1 MTLSVISLT
10 AAIIS
15 AIIIAIDL
23 LRNPQS
29 MRIMNAVWVL
39 TALWSSVLGLVAY
52 FWFGRERKMMSM
64 DMGGMSMDDMKMPQ
78 RAKWQSVTLST
89 LHCGA
94 GCTLADILGS
104 MVLFVI
110 PMSLG
115 YGWVFTYILALVIGV
130 YFQFVAI
137 REMSSDSTSTILK
150 RAIKADFL
158 SLTSWQVGMYSWL
171 ALLMFH
177 FHSLPTTSTMS
188 FDFWFAMQQAMV
200 AGFMLALPMNYFLIK
215 AGIKEGM

>member
-1 MTLSVISLT
+1 MTLSIISLSV
-10 AAIIS
+10 AIIS

-23 LRNPQS
+23 WRNPQS

-39 TALWSSVLGLVAY
+39 TALWSSVLGLAAY

-64 DMGGMSMDDMKMPQ
+64 DMVGMSMGDMKMPQ

-110 PMSLG
+110 QMSLG
-115 YGWVFTYILALVIGV
+115 CGWGFTYILALVIGV

-137 REMSSDSTSTILK
+137 REMSSDSTSI
-150 RAIKADFL
+150 
-158 SLTSWQVGMYSWL
+158 
-171 ALLMFH
+171 
-177 FHSLPTTSTMS
+177 
-188 FDFWFAMQQAMV
+188 
-200 AGFMLALPMNYFLIK
+200 
-215 AGIKEGM
+215 

>member
-1 MTLSVISLT
+1 MTLSVISLS

-23 LRNPQS
+23 WRNPQS

-64 DMGGMSMDDMKMPQ
+64 DMGGMSMGDMKMPQ

-104 MVLFVI
+104 MVLFAI

-115 YGWVFTYILALVIGV
+115 CGWVFTYVLALVIGV

-137 REMSSDSTSTILK
+137 REMSSDSTSIILK

-158 SLTSWQVGMYSWL
+158 SLTSWQVGMYGWL

-177 FHSLPTTSTMS
+177 LHTLPTTSTMS

-200 AGFMLALPMNYFLIK
+200 AGFVLALPMNYLLIRTGVK
-215 AGIKEGM
+215 SGM

>member
-1 MTLSVISLT
+1 MTLSIISLS

-23 LRNPQS
+23 WRNPQS

-39 TALWSSVLGLVAY
+39 TALWSSVLGLAAY

-64 DMGGMSMDDMKMPQ
+64 DMGGMSMGDMKMPQ

-115 YGWVFTYILALVIGV
+115 CGWVFTYILALVIGV

-137 REMSSDSTSTILK
+137 REMSNDPTSTILK

-158 SLTSWQVGMYSWL
+158 SLTSWQVGMYGWL

-188 FDFWFAMQQAMV
+188 YDFWFAMQQAMV
-200 AGFMLALPMNYFLIK
+200 AGFVLALPMNYLLIRTGVK
-215 AGIKEGM
+215 SGM

>member
-1 MTLSVISLT
+1 MTLSVISLS

-23 LRNPQS
+23 WRKPQS

-39 TALWSSVLGLVAY
+39 TALWGSVLGLVAY
-52 FWFGRERKMMSM
+52 FWFGRERNTMSM
-64 DMGGMSMDDMKMPQ
+64 DMGGMSMGDMKMPQ

-115 YGWVFTYILALVIGV
+115 GGWAFTYVLALVIGV

-158 SLTSWQVGMYSWL
+158 SLTSWQVGMYGWL

-177 FHSLPTTSTMS
+177 FHSIPTASTMS
-188 FDFWFAMQQAMV
+188 YDFWFAMQQAMV
-200 AGFMLALPMNYFLIK
+200 AGFVLALPMNYLLIRTGVK
-215 AGIKEGM
+215 SGM